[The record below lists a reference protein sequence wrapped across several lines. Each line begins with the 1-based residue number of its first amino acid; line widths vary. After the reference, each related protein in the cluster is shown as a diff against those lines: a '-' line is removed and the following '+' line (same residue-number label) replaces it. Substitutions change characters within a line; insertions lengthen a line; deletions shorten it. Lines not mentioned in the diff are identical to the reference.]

1 MTINGQPNESL
12 DNEIIISYQMFNA
25 EIVVTYFPKY
35 SPGLKQRTPALQ
47 GIAEHVYLNAADG
60 ESFNYMF

>member
-1 MTINGQPNESL
+1 MAINGEPNESL

-25 EIVVTYFPKY
+25 EIVVTYFPKC
-35 SPGLKQRTPALQ
+35 SPDLKQRTPVLQ
-47 GIAEHVYLNAADG
+47 GIAKHIYLNAADG